1 MNPVKPHFLSVAL
14 ALVLSAGCA
23 STVRTETVTV
33 TVKVVHHEKG
43 PSWNYSELLYQVLE
57 PSDLA
62 GRYWVAATRKAAP
75 PSLEGRTFKLQLDS
89 KMLKR
94 LMPGPELPEE
104 YWSAPPSSKNPDFLK
119 IAEPV
124 P

>member
-1 MNPVKPHFLSVAL
+1 MNPVTQYVLLVAL
-14 ALVLSAGCA
+14 VLVLSAGCT
-23 STVRTETVTV
+23 STVSTATIAV

-43 PSWNYSELLYQVLE
+43 PGWNYSELLYQVLE

-62 GRYWVAATRKAAP
+62 GRYWVASTRKAAP

-94 LMPGPELPEE
+94 LMPGPGLPEE

>member
-1 MNPVKPHFLSVAL
+1 MNPIKPHILSVAF
-14 ALVLSAGCA
+14 ALVVAAGCA
-23 STVRTETVTV
+23 STVTTETVTV
-33 TVKVVHHEKG
+33 RVKVVHHEKG
-43 PSWNYSELLYQVLE
+43 PSWSYSELLYQVLE
-57 PSDLA
+57 PNDLA

-75 PSLEGRTFKLQLDS
+75 PSLEGREFKLRMDS
-89 KMLKR
+89 TMLER

-104 YWSAPPSSKNPDFLK
+104 YWSAPPSSKNPDFLT